1 MRLFL
6 CYKRMYMARLKEE
19 TLNLILNVKG
29 DKARKEINDTEKAI
43 ADSKTRVAEYRKEM
57 RLLAQQGQT
66 NSARY
71 KELSASIKEENA
83 SITQNKK
90 KLEELRSGLKLND
103 MTMQELSQ
111 RIKTLKREMDLLRP
125 DSKEWKALNRELQ
138 ATSARMQQ
146 LKGNTDAAAAAIS
159 KAQAVLGVVTAVVY
173 GVARVFGG
181 AFNTLKDFEQANVN
195 LATILGKSTS
205 EIAILTSEAE
215 RLGRT
220 TKYTASEVT
229 GLQIELAKLGFNQGQ
244 ILTMEESVLHFATA
258 VGAELPEAAALAGAT
273 LRMFGLSTRD
283 TEDTLAT
290 LALATNKSALSF
302 SFFQNA
308 LSTVGPVANTFGFSV
323 KDTTALLGALAN
335 AGFDASSAATATRNI
350 ILNLADANGKLAQAL
365 GEPVQTF
372 DDLIAGLQTLDDK
385 GIDLAATL
393 ELTDKRSVAA
403 FNTFLH
409 GTEATAAL
417 RAELEETDG
426 VLKQIAEQRA
436 NTLAGAID
444 KLSSAWQGFI
454 LKLKASTG
462 FLKQA
467 VEYLTQIVTWITP
480 GSRHDADVENTVDNI
495 TAGYGTAEGRAY
507 VADQKVKDLQAQLD
521 RLDEDLEK
529 ANNRRSRRRIEKEKK
544 RIEKELSVYQ
554 DAYSR
559 LQSAADALTDDSGSG
574 GGSSGNDSGSG
585 SDSSGDGGK
594 GKNIWSLQSD
604 ESYLAARAELT
615 RQFNEGQI
623 ESQEKYEEQLYQLE
637 VSSLQARLA
646 LHKEKGAE
654 RLKIERQIQDMTMAH
669 NAKVQKQN
677 EDQAK
682 KEAEEKKKIQ
692 DLEKSYLTAFIATVD
707 NHEEKANAQ
716 EKAENIRFK
725 EELELYRQK
734 KDGLSNYQQ
743 IVETLE
749 RQHQNNL
756 RKIRLDAIEA
766 EQKDLETQHKINL
779 AAIQEKY
786 AYELKSAQTP
796 SRKKAELTREN
807 VYSTASEN
815 VAYLQAQAQQLQRIV
830 SSGTVDGML
839 DGQKLSQKELDGF
852 RLKLFEILKSLKEA
866 EVQLDELERK
876 GFGETLKSILS
887 GTGDGVLFGVKQS
900 DWDTF
905 FLNIKNGTLNAK
917 DLQTAITGIGG
928 AAQEE
933 FKLANQA
940 IQLTNAKE
948 KKALDDYKKGQD
960 SRKESLE
967 DRYKAGLMTESQYND
982 EVEQM
987 EADMQAKQEEMELEQ
1002 AQRTKTMSIV
1012 ESIINTALGVT
1023 KTLAQWGVPAGIAPA
1038 AIMTAMGAA
1047 QTAMIAAQ
1055 PVGYAEGGEI
1065 QVQRAQDGRSF
1076 RAKVDPTRRG
1086 YVDQPTV
1093 LVGEEGPEYVI
1104 SAEALKNP
1112 DIRAYADTI
1121 EQARKTGR
1129 LRSLRME
1136 AVRPAQP
1143 VVGRADGGFT
1153 QDGTPSGAIGIS
1165 PTVMQDLTRL
1175 SETVDRLSAILEDGI
1190 EAEVVMTG
1198 RKGLVR
1204 RFEEYNRMKS
1214 RGQL

>member
-1 MRLFL
+1 MAKKLIEEDLRLNILINGDAGKKAALDAAKTYDELGKKLEKAKEELGKIDAATRKQGYEDQKKKVQALSAAFEGARQ
-6 CYKRMYMARLKEE
+6 RMESLNRQQQVGTMTMGELQRHIRLTSLALRDAMPGTKQWELFNKELRESKERLKELRSQSVQTE
-19 TLNLILNVKG
+19 GILKRLWTSTAGAV
-29 DKARKEINDTEKAI
+29 AI
-43 ADSKTRVAEYRKEM
+43 LQTGWAAIMRVA
-57 RLLAQQGQT
+57 GG
-66 NSARY
+66 
-71 KELSASIKEENA
+71 
-83 SITQNKK
+83 
-90 KLEELRSGLKLND
+90 LRS
-103 MTMQELSQ
+103 
-111 RIKTLKREMDLLRP
+111 
-125 DSKEWKALNRELQ
+125 
-138 ATSARMQQ
+138 
-146 LKGNTDAAAAAIS
+146 
-159 KAQAVLGVVTAVVY
+159 
-173 GVARVFGG
+173 
-181 AFNTLKDFEQANVN
+181 AFDTLKDFEQANVN
-195 LATILGKSTS
+195 LATILGRSTKDI
-205 EIAILTSEAE
+205 EMLTSEAE

-258 VGAELPEAAALAGAT
+258 VGTDLPEAAALAGAT

-302 SFFQNA
+302 SFFETA
-308 LSTVGPVANTFGFSV
+308 MSTVGPVANMFGFNL

-335 AGFDASSAATATRNI
+335 AGFDASSAATASRNI
-350 ILNLADANGKLAQAL
+350 LLKLANANGELAQAL
-365 GEPVQTF
+365 GGPIKTF
-372 DDLIAGLQTLDDK
+372 DELIGGLQRLNET
-385 GIDLAATL
+385 GIDLAGTL
-393 ELTDKRSVAA
+393 KITDNRSVSA

-467 VEYLTQIVTWITP
+467 VEYLTEIVTWITP
-480 GSRHDADVENTVDNI
+480 GSRHDADVENTVDTI

-559 LQSAADALTDDSGSG
+559 LQSAADALADDSGSG
-574 GGSSGNDSGSG
+574 PDTSGNNSGSG
-585 SDSSGDGGK
+585 SWSGSDGRK
-594 GKNIWSLQSD
+594 GKNTWSLQSD
-604 ESYLAARAELT
+604 ESYLASRAELT
-615 RQFNEGQI
+615 RQFNAGQI
-623 ESQEKYEEQLYQLE
+623 ASQEKYEEQLYQLE
-637 VSSLQARLA
+637 VSSLRARLA
-646 LHKEKGAE
+646 LHKEKGTE

-677 EDQAK
+677 EEQAK

-692 DLEKSYLTAFIATVD
+692 ELERSYLTAYIATVD
-707 NHEEKANAQ
+707 SHEEKAKAQ

-725 EELELYRQK
+725 EELERYRQK

-743 IVETLE
+743 VVETLE
-749 RQHQNNL
+749 RLHQNNL

-779 AAIQEKY
+779 AAIQERY

-839 DGQKLSQKELDGF
+839 DGQKLSPKELDSF

-876 GFGETLKSILS
+876 DFGEIVKNIFS

-900 DWDTF
+900 DWETLF
-905 FLNIKNGTLNAK
+905 QNLKYGTLTAK
-917 DLQTAITGIGG
+917 DLQAAITGIGG
-928 AAQEE
+928 AAQEG

-948 KKALDDYKKGQD
+948 KKDLDEYKKGQD
-960 SRKESLE
+960 SRKKELE
-967 DRYKAGLMTESQYND
+967 ARYKAGLMTEHQYNE

-987 EADMQAKQEEMELEQ
+987 EADMQAKQEDMELKQ
-1002 AQRTKTMSIV
+1002 ARRAKAMSIV

-1023 KTLAQWGVPAGIAPA
+1023 KTLAQWGVPAGLVPA
-1038 AIMTAMGAA
+1038 SIMAAMGAA
-1047 QTAMIAAQ
+1047 QTAMIIAQ
-1055 PVGYAEGGEI
+1055 PTGYAEGGN
-1065 QVQRAQDGRSF
+1065 VKVKRAQDGRSF
-1076 RAKVDPTRRG
+1076 QARVDPRKRG
-1086 YVDQPTV
+1086 YVDRPTI
-1093 LVGEEGPEYVI
+1093 LVGEEGGEYVI
-1104 SAEALKNP
+1104 PAEALKNP
-1112 DIRAYADTI
+1112 DIRLFADTI
-1121 EQARKTGR
+1121 ESARKSGR

-1136 AVRPAQP
+1136 AVNPSAVAMSARAKGGYSPVSAAMPAGST
-1143 VVGRADGGFT
+1143 VV
-1153 QDGTPSGAIGIS
+1153 SS
-1165 PTVMQDLTRL
+1165 STVQEIDRLRETVSRL
-1175 SETVDRLSAILEDGI
+1175 SSILDAGI
-1190 EAEVVMTG
+1190 MAEVVMTG

-1204 RFEEYNRMKS
+1204 RFEEYNRMKEK
-1214 RGQL
+1214 GQL

>member
-1 MRLFL
+1 
-6 CYKRMYMARLKEE
+6 MARLKEE

-71 KELSASIKEENA
+71 KELSASIKEESA

-90 KLEELRSGLKLND
+90 RLEELRSGLKLND
-103 MTMQELSQ
+103 MTMRELSQ
-111 RIKTLKREMDLLRP
+111 RIKTLKQEMELLHP
-125 DSKEWKALNRELQ
+125 NSKEWKALNRELQ

-173 GVARVFGG
+173 GIARVFGG

-195 LATILGKSTS
+195 LATILGRSTS
-205 EIAILTSEAE
+205 DIAMLTSEAE

-220 TKYTASEVT
+220 TRYTASEVT

-258 VGAELPEAAALAGAT
+258 VGADLPEAAALAGST
-273 LRMFGLSTRD
+273 LRMFGLSTKD

-323 KDTTALLGALAN
+323 KDTTALLGSLAN

-350 ILNLADANGKLAQAL
+350 ILNLANANGKLAKAL
-365 GEPVQTF
+365 GEPVRTF
-372 DDLIAGLQTLDDK
+372 DDLIAGLQSLDEK

-409 GTEATAAL
+409 GTDAAAAL
-417 RAELEETDG
+417 RAELEETGG
-426 VLKQIAEQRA
+426 VLKQIADQRA

-444 KLSSAWQGFI
+444 KLSSAWEGFI
-454 LKLKASTG
+454 LKLKGSTG

-467 VEYLTQIVTWITP
+467 VEYLTEIVTWITP
-480 GSRHDADVENTVDNI
+480 GSRHDADVENTVDTI

-507 VADQKVKDLQAQLD
+507 VADQKVKDLQSQMD
-521 RLDEDLEK
+521 KLDEDLEK
-529 ANNRRSRRRIEKEKK
+529 ANDRRSRRRIEKEKK

-554 DAYSR
+554 DAYAR
-559 LQSAADALTDDSGSG
+559 LQSAADAQADDSGSG
-574 GGSSGNDSGSG
+574 KGTSGNKSRSGSG
-585 SDSSGDGGK
+585 SGGDGGK
-594 GKNIWSLQSD
+594 GKNTWSLQAD
-604 ESYLAARAELT
+604 EGYLAAKAELT
-615 RQFNEGQI
+615 RQYNEGAI
-623 ESQEKYEEQLYQLE
+623 KSQEEYEERIYQLE

-646 LHKEKGAE
+646 LNKEKGTE
-654 RLKIERQIQDMTMAH
+654 RIKIENDIQNKTMAH
-669 NAKVQKQN
+669 NAKVLKDQQKAA
-677 EDQAK
+677 EDAK
-682 KEAEEKKKIQ
+682 KIEEQIQQARIAASGNYNEKAEAQVAVENARFEKEMKQLEKKKGQI
-692 DLEKSYLTAFIATVD
+692 
-707 NHEEKANAQ
+707 
-716 EKAENIRFK
+716 
-725 EELELYRQK
+725 
-734 KDGLSNYQQ
+734 KDYDRA
-743 IVETLE
+743 VETLQ
-749 RQHQNNL
+749 RQHDNNL
-756 RKIRLDAIEA
+756 RKIELDRLSA
-766 EQKDLETQHKINL
+766 EMKDLESAHKTAL
-779 AAIQEKY
+779 AEIQQRNE
-786 AYELKSAQTP
+786 YELQLDATSSA
-796 SRKKAELTREN
+796 RKLEIRRKRDKAIAAEN
-807 VYSTASEN
+807 
-815 VAYLQAQAQQLQRIV
+815 LKFAQQQYQFLQGIV
-830 SSGTVDGML
+830 SSGEIADMAL
-839 DGQKLSQKELDGF
+839 SKEQLAQYKLQLEEVRKQLQDADAA
-852 RLKLFEILKSLKEA
+852 LKNQTTSSAF
-866 EVQLDELERK
+866 
-876 GFGETLKSILS
+876 S
-887 GTGDGVLFGVKQS
+887 GTGDASLFGVSQK
-900 DWDTF
+900 DWETF
-905 FLNIKNGTLNAK
+905 FANLADGTLKAK
-917 DLQTAITGIGG
+917 DLQAAITGIGG
-928 AAQEE
+928 AAQEG
-933 FKLANQA
+933 FNLANQA

-960 SRKESLE
+960 SRKKTLE
-967 DRYKAGLMTESQYND
+967 DRYKAGLMTESQYNA

-987 EADMQAKQEEMELEQ
+987 EEDMKARQEEMELEQ
-1002 AQRTKTMSIV
+1002 AKRAKSLSIAQ
-1012 ESIINTALGVT
+1012 SIINTALAAT
-1023 KTLAQWGVPAGIAPA
+1023 KALAQGGMPAGPIMAGLIT
-1038 AIMTAMGAA
+1038 AIGAA

-1055 PVGYAEGGEI
+1055 PVGYAGGGEI

-1076 RAKVDPTRRG
+1076 RAKVDPARRG
-1086 YVDQPTV
+1086 YVDRPTV

-1143 VVGRADGGFT
+1143 VVGRADGGYT
-1153 QDGTPSGAIGIS
+1153 QDGTPVGSVAV
-1165 PTVMQDLTRL
+1165 PPAVMQDISRL
-1175 SETVDRLSAILEDGI
+1175 SETVDRLSAILEEGI